1 MENAVAISSEGQSL
15 ELIIQNMK
23 SYIYAVLGLLLA
35 LGAGSCTKNFES
47 YNTNPASLSNPQTVA
62 ILPTAFG
69 PLEQSIYQDYQTAQ
83 NLNADGFGGFF
94 MSPTPFKAAYDLNYF
109 LIDGWD
115 RNGFVDQYNL
125 VMAPVS
131 KIAATGVRTT
141 EPALWAVALVL
152 QVEAMD
158 RVTDRFGPVPYSK
171 AGSSITAVPYDS
183 QQDIY
188 NQFFAQLDT
197 AVTNLTT
204 YIAAHPG
211 DTTQLGVNDL
221 VYQGHYEKWLK
232 YANSLRLRLAMR
244 IVKADAATAQTQA
257 QKALS
262 DPGGVFTT
270 PADDAKFAQSGGR
283 NNDVWLVA
291 SDYGD
296 CRMNAAL
303 LTYMNGFNDPRLPVY
318 ATPATDATVVGALGS
333 GQYEGIRIGINI
345 AAKGDYEGY
354 AAPNTTTTF
363 TQTSSQWL
371 MSSAEVW
378 FLKAEAALRGWSADN
393 VQTDYETG
401 VNTSFEQ
408 WGVSSG
414 TYLSDG
420 TSVETSYVDPRNA
433 TNNATALSTI
443 TIKWDP
449 TATQE
454 VMLERIITQKWIA
467 IFPDGQEAW
476 ADYRRTGYPRLF
488 PVVNNNSGG
497 TISTTT
503 QIRRLDYPQS
513 EYTTNTAAVNSAVST
528 LLGGPDVGG
537 TRLWWDVANKGNF

>member
-1 MENAVAISSEGQSL
+1 
-15 ELIIQNMK
+15 MK
-23 SYIYAVLGLLLA
+23 LNQYTVLGLLLA
-35 LGAGSCTKNFES
+35 FGVSSCTKNFES
-47 YNTNPASLSNPQTVA
+47 YNTNSSSLSNAQTIA

-69 PLEQSIYQDYQTAQ
+69 PLEQAIYADYQTAQ
-83 NLNADGFGGFF
+83 NLNADGFAGFF

-115 RNGFVDQYNL
+115 RNGFVDQYNQ

-131 KIAATGVRTT
+131 KIAATGVRTS
-141 EPALWAVALVL
+141 EPAVWAVALIL

-158 RVTDRFGPVPYSK
+158 RVTDRFGPIPYSK
-171 AGSSITAVPYDS
+171 AGTSVTAIAYDS
-183 QQDIY
+183 QQQVY
-188 NQFFAQLDT
+188 NEFFAQLDT
-197 AVTNLTT
+197 AVANLSA
-204 YIAAHPG
+204 YVSAHPG

-221 VYQGHYEKWLK
+221 VYQGRYDKWWK

-244 IVKADAATAQTQA
+244 IVKADAATAQAQA
-257 QKALS
+257 TKALS
-262 DPGGVFTT
+262 DPGGVLTT
-270 PADDAKFAQSGGR
+270 PADDAKFAQSAGR
-283 NNDVWLVA
+283 NNDIWLVA

-303 LTYMNGFNDPRLPVY
+303 TSYMIGFKDPRLPVY
-318 ATPATDATVVGALGS
+318 ASPATDPVAAAAATGG
-333 GQYEGIRIGINI
+333 YEGIRIGINI
-345 AAKGDYEGY
+345 ASKDDYEGY
-354 AAPNTTTTF
+354 SSPNTTTTF
-363 TQTSSQWL
+363 PRTAPQYL

-401 VNTSFEQ
+401 INTSFQQ
-408 WGVSSG
+408 WGVASG
-414 TYLSDG
+414 SYISDG
-420 TSVETSYVDPRNA
+420 SSTQTNYTDPKNA
-433 TNNATALSTI
+433 ANNGPALSTI

-449 TATQE
+449 AATQE
-454 VMLERIITQKWIA
+454 AQLERIITQKWIA
-467 IFPDGQEAW
+467 IYPDGQEAW

-513 EYTTNTAAVNSAVST
+513 EYTTNAAAVNSAVST
-528 LLGGPDVGG
+528 LLGGPDAGG
-537 TRLWWDVANKGNF
+537 TRLWWDVAGKGNF

>member
-1 MENAVAISSEGQSL
+1 MKGNMGIVFIAV
-15 ELIIQNMK
+15 
-23 SYIYAVLGLLLA
+23 LA
-35 LGAGSCTKNFES
+35 LGGCTKNFED
-47 YNTNPASLSNPQTVA
+47 YNTNKAALSNSQTVA

-109 LIDGWD
+109 LIDSWD

-141 EPALWAVALVL
+141 EPALWAVALIL

-171 AGSSITAVPYDS
+171 AGTSVTAVPYDS

-197 AVTNLTT
+197 AVANLTT

-211 DTTQLGVNDL
+211 DTTGQLGTNDL
-221 VYQGHYEKWLK
+221 IYQGKYAQWLK

-244 IVKADAATAQTQA
+244 IVKVDPTTAQTQG

-262 DPGGVFTT
+262 DPGGLMSV
-270 PADDAKFAQSGGR
+270 PSDDALFAQSGGR

-303 LTYMNGFNDPRLPVY
+303 MTYMIGFKDPRLPVY
-318 ATPATDATVVGALGS
+318 AVPATDATVVGALGS

-345 AAKGDYEGY
+345 ASKDDYEGY
-354 AAPNTTTTF
+354 AGPNTATTF
-363 TQTSSQWL
+363 TQTSSQYL
-371 MSSAEVW
+371 MTAAEVW
-378 FLKAEAALRGWSADN
+378 FLKAEAAVRGWAGAGDA
-393 VQTDYETG
+393 QTDYTTG
-401 VNTSFEQ
+401 ITTSFQQ
-408 WGVSSG
+408 WGVG
-414 TYLSDG
+414 GGAYLSDA
-420 TSVETSYVDPRNA
+420 TSTETSYVDPRNS
-433 TNNATALSTI
+433 TNNAASLSTI
-443 TIKWDP
+443 TIAWDP
-449 TATQE
+449 AASQE

-488 PVVNNNSGG
+488 PVVVNNSGG
-497 TISTTT
+497 VISTSV

-513 EYTTNTAAVNSAVST
+513 EYTTNAAAVNSAVST

>member
-1 MENAVAISSEGQSL
+1 
-15 ELIIQNMK
+15 MK
-23 SYIYAVLGLLLA
+23 LNQYTVLGLLLA
-35 LGAGSCTKNFES
+35 LGVSSCTKNFES
-47 YNTNPASLSNPQTVA
+47 YNTNSSSLTNAQTIG
-62 ILPTAFG
+62 ILSTAFG

-131 KIAATGVRTT
+131 KIAATGVRTS
-141 EPALWAVALVL
+141 EPALWAVALIL

-171 AGSSITAVPYDS
+171 AGTSVTAVPYDS

-197 AVTNLTT
+197 AVANLTA
-204 YIAAHPG
+204 YVAAHPG
-211 DTTQLGVNDL
+211 DTTELGVNDL

-244 IVKADAATAQTQA
+244 IVKADAATAQTQG

-262 DPGGVFTT
+262 DPGGLMSV
-270 PADDAKFAQSGGR
+270 PSDDALFAQSGGR

-303 LTYMNGFNDPRLPVY
+303 MTYMVGFKDPRLPVY
-318 ATPATDATVVGALGS
+318 AVPATDATVVGSLGP

-345 AAKGDYEGY
+345 ASKDDYEGY
-354 AAPNTTTTF
+354 AGPNTATTF
-363 TQTSSQWL
+363 TQTASQYL
-371 MSSAEVW
+371 MTAAEVW
-378 FLKAEAALRGWSADN
+378 FLKAEAAVRGWAGAGD
-393 VQTDYETG
+393 VQTDYQTG
-401 VNTSFEQ
+401 VTTSFQQ
-408 WGVSSG
+408 WGVG
-414 TYLSDG
+414 GGAYLSDA
-420 TSVETSYVDPRNA
+420 TSTETSYVDPRNS
-433 TNNATALSTI
+433 TNNAAALSTI
-443 TIKWDP
+443 TIAWD
-449 TATQE
+449 AGASQE

-488 PVVNNNSGG
+488 PVVVNNSGG
-497 TISTTT
+497 VISTTV

-513 EYTTNTAAVNSAVST
+513 EYTTNAAAVNSAVST